1 LQEHEGEDRADRQTG
16 ECQQGRTDREGRVD
30 AGEGGTGRQAVGAD
44 RKKVAPSIW
53 ASCGPNM
60 LTAES
65 KGDAVARYTR
75 VASARPL
82 MVRAAFWAAKERK
95 NGVYSGVRKSSR

>member
-1 LQEHEGEDRADRQTG
+1 MPVRVARG
-16 ECQQGRTDREGRVD
+16 GRRSAPE
-30 AGEGGTGRQAVGAD
+30 

-53 ASCGPNM
+53 ASCGPNI

-75 VASARPL
+75 VASASPL